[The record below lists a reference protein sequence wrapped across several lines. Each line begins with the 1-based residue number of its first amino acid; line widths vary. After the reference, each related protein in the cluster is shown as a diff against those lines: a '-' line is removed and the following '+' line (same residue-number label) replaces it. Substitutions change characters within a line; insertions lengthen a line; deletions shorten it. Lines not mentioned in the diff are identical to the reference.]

1 MKFPFMVGDREKVG
15 TVMDLGSIP
24 ETGLPYETVEA
35 WASVSRSH
43 VTNVLPDAKIFREA
57 QPKEHFA
64 HAASQMMVKAP
75 KQIQGVPSALQTYAT
90 LMDEAKQIE
99 VARQMM
105 NAQDEQNGESAGV
118 QQVSKSTLA
127 RDEDDDFGG
136 DEAQATLSKK
146 KGRGGAAGK
155 RGGRGSD
162 PRLAPATPSAFPPV
176 ARPGSRPVS
185 PASSFRL
192 PSMSPPA
199 GRREK
204 GIKVVKLDDGMID
217 LATVMAGA
225 KPGRELQTALF
236 VVFVAAKLRSPPPR
250 APPCQDHNP
259 FLPS

>member
-75 KQIQGVPSALQTYAT
+75 KHIQGVPSALQTYAT

-127 RDEDDDFGG
+127 RDEDVYFGG

-146 KGRGGAAGK
+146 K
-155 RGGRGSD
+155 
-162 PRLAPATPSAFPPV
+162 
-176 ARPGSRPVS
+176 
-185 PASSFRL
+185 
-192 PSMSPPA
+192 
-199 GRREK
+199 RERWCSWQ
-204 GIKVVKLDDGMID
+204 
-217 LATVMAGA
+217 AW
-225 KPGRELQTALF
+225 RQRF
-236 VVFVAAKLRSPPPR
+236 
-250 APPCQDHNP
+250 
-259 FLPS
+259 